1 MHAFIATIRTA
12 TAELNELLI
21 ALNEADALIDAER
34 RHNADGQTVFITV
47 EQAQFDAV
55 IVVGAPAARRN
66 AEAEALAK
74 LTTEHADKFH
84 SLSKQAGMRRVQVPF
99 AAFGQAEPVL
109 HTVELLATY
118 ADGYSRVR
126 KANGHTAKVH
136 TSTIRPFSAEVLA
149 TLSVLRQQLIS
160 TRNELAA

>member
-1 MHAFIATIRTA
+1 MQAFIATIRTA
-12 TAELNELLI
+12 TLELTELLV
-21 ALNEADALIDAER
+21 ALTEADALVDAEQ
-34 RHNADGQTVFITV
+34 RHNADGQTVMVSV
-47 EQAQFDAV
+47 EQAQFDAI
-55 IVVGAPAARRN
+55 IVVGAPATRRN

-84 SLSKQAGMRRVQVPF
+84 SLSKQAGMHRVQVPF

-126 KANGHTAKVH
+126 KANGSTARVH
-136 TSTIRPFSAEVLA
+136 TSTIRPFGAAVLA
-149 TLSVLRQQLIS
+149 TLSGLRQQLIS